1 MSNFR
6 IYKFSNSQNCQ
17 IFNLLIV
24 RIDDEIFQ
32 LQYEERAVDMR
43 VRERIFD
50 VVGAS
55 SSQRATDPLY
65 CEILDGP
72 SERSAS
78 TCGERP
84 RWQMGCLRRKKHMVR
99 HHLRWNIAWYRDLH
113 LEFWPDTR
121 LVRMGGSFLHSR
133 YTATDLVCPVLLVFR

>member
-50 VVGAS
+50 IVGAS

>member
-43 VRERIFD
+43 IRERIFD

>member
-6 IYKFSNSQNCQ
+6 IYKFSNSQNYQ